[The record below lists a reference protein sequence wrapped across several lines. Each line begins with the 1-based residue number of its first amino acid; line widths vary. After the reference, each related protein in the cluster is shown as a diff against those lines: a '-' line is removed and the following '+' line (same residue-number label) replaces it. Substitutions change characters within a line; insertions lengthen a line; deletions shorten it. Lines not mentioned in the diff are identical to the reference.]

1 MWIGFR
7 VPQFR
12 GDPIFESFRDEMFK
26 PFRLIVNLVP
36 RVVEEIMEEA
46 LQQTVV
52 TKDLQSAHLPGCS
65 QTRAVVLFVFHQ
77 GRLLGRELLEHSSDG
92 GGTDTKMPGKDVAGG
107 RFLLGAAQ
115 LENGLQIIVNR
126 LGVIRARASRWH

>member
-1 MWIGFR
+1 ML
-7 VPQFR
+7 
-12 GDPIFESFRDEMFK
+12 K

-52 TKDLQSAHLPGCS
+52 TKDLQSAHLPRSS

-77 GRLLGRELLEHSSDG
+77 GRLLCRQLLEHSSDG
-92 GGTDTKMPGKDVAGG
+92 SGTDTKMPGKGVAG
-107 RFLLGAAQ
+107 RPFLRGAAE
-115 LENGLQIIVNR
+115 LEYRLQIIVCR
-126 LGVIRARASRWH
+126 LRVVGSRFSRGH